1 MIIYFSDMRVKDEN
15 KQEAIFRAT
24 IKLVNEIG
32 LVASSVAKIAKEA
45 GVSPATIYI
54 YYKNKDDLLIST
66 YLRIKREMG
75 RQLAAGLNKDQ
86 PLRDVFRELWF
97 RMFDFFK
104 DHADYFHFAE
114 QFSNSPYMAQV
125 NQDQVEEAFAPMTA
139 LVQKGIEQKIIKDVD
154 LNLLAV
160 FLFYPI
166 YTLANS
172 RLCPEW
178 QLSESNIDQAFS
190 MAWDAIKL

>member
-1 MIIYFSDMRVKDEN
+1 MRVKDEN

-32 LVASSVAKIAKEA
+32 LVASSVAKIAREA
-45 GVSPATIYI
+45 RVSPATIYI
-54 YYKNKDDLLIST
+54 YYQNKDDLLIST

-75 RQLAAGLNKDQ
+75 QAMLKNLQTDQ
-86 PLRDVFRELWF
+86 PLRDVFRDAWF
-97 RMFDFFK
+97 AMFDFFK
-104 DHADYFHFAE
+104 KHQDYFRFVE
-114 QFSNSPYMAQV
+114 QFSNSPYVSQV
-125 NQDQVEEAFAPMTA
+125 DSQEVEDAFGPLMA
-139 LVQKGIEQKIIKDVD
+139 LVQKGIEQKIIKNVN

-166 YTLANS
+166 YTLSNA
-172 RLCPEW
+172 RLCPDW
-178 QLSESNIDQAFS
+178 KLDDGNIDQAFS